1 MTRRLQTF
9 RVSFSVTDFYVRDIR
24 ASSPQAAI
32 VKARTLYA
40 EQHEAA
46 FAFDI
51 ARGGLNDDW
60 EAQQIS

>member
-9 RVSFSVTDFYVRDIR
+9 RVSFSVTDFYVQDIR

-32 VKARTLYA
+32 AKARILYA
-40 EQHEAA
+40 EQFEAA

-51 ARGGLNDDW
+51 ARGGHNDDW
-60 EAQQIS
+60 QAEQVS